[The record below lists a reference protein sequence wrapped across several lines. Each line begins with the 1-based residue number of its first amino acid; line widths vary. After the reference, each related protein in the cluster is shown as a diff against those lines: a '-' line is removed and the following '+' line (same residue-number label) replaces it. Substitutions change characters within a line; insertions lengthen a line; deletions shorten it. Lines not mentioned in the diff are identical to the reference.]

1 MATSP
6 VFLTGKVR
14 HNLVT
19 KQKKLLSRDG
29 TIWHDNVL
37 MKIKT
42 THLRIFCPPRM
53 PFALFLPI
61 KQNLKVKPTIAFVLK
76 LLASTPI
83 PAKSEL
89 FALGEHSVSPL
100 LQYDLHW

>member
-1 MATSP
+1 
-6 VFLTGKVR
+6 
-14 HNLVT
+14 
-19 KQKKLLSRDG
+19 
-29 TIWHDNVL
+29 
-37 MKIKT
+37 
-42 THLRIFCPPRM
+42 M

-89 FALGEHSVSPL
+89 FALSEHSVSPL
-100 LQYDLHW
+100 LQYDLHWWVYN

>member
-1 MATSP
+1 
-6 VFLTGKVR
+6 
-14 HNLVT
+14 
-19 KQKKLLSRDG
+19 
-29 TIWHDNVL
+29 
-37 MKIKT
+37 
-42 THLRIFCPPRM
+42 M

-89 FALGEHSVSPL
+89 FALGEQCLPSL
-100 LQYDLHW
+100 TI